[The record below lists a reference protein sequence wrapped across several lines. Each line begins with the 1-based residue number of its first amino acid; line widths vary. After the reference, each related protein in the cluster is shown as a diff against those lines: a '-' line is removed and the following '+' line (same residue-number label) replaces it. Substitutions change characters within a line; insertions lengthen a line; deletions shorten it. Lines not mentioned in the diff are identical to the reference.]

1 MVFSEVFCVVG
12 LILMISLTFIYKSM
26 PIVQYLA
33 GLVTLF
39 LGCQVMEGVS
49 TAILSKRMPKHM
61 AKGIFNSG
69 FISTQAGT
77 LGKLSHM

>member
-1 MVFSEVFCVVG
+1 MFCVVG